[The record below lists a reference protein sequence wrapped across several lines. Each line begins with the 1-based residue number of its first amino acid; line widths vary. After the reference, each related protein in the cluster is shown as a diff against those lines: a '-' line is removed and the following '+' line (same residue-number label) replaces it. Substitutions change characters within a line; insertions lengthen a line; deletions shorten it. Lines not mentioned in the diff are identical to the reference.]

1 MSRDTAKSPASLTAM
16 SREGQMAGEIETIDG
31 IARRLNRDVY
41 YLALV
46 DEAGGF
52 RDIYTDVSE
61 ITDWLDAKQIG
72 WRLCA
77 GCDEDTVWVE
87 GGPGCIFLD
96 MHPELGPEAME
107 MVEAH
112 FINAEGEPAI
122 PGYVPAMLRL
132 MKALNFA
139 GRHDTDF

>member
-1 MSRDTAKSPASLTAM
+1 MAK
-16 SREGQMAGEIETIDG
+16 EHGTIDG

-46 DEAGGF
+46 DDDGDF

-72 WRLCA
+72 WSLCA
-77 GCDEDTVWVE
+77 GFDEHTVWTE

-96 MHPELGPEAME
+96 IYPELASEAMQLI
-107 MVEAH
+107 EAH
-112 FINAEGEPAI
+112 FMNAEGKPSI

-132 MKALNFA
+132 MKALSFA
-139 GRHDTDF
+139 GRDHADFWKNF

>member
-1 MSRDTAKSPASLTAM
+1 
-16 SREGQMAGEIETIDG
+16 MAGEIETIDG
-31 IARRLNRDVY
+31 VARRLNRDVY

-52 RDIYTDVSE
+52 RDIYTDASE

-77 GCDEDTVWVE
+77 GFDEDTVWVE
-87 GGPGCIFLD
+87 GGPACIFLD
-96 MHPELGPEAME
+96 IHPEHGPEAME

-112 FINAEGEPAI
+112 FINAEGEPTI

-132 MKALNFA
+132 MKALSFA
-139 GRHDTDF
+139 GRDDPDYWKNF

>member
-1 MSRDTAKSPASLTAM
+1 
-16 SREGQMAGEIETIDG
+16 MAEVLETIDG
-31 IARRLNRDVY
+31 IARRLGRDVY
-41 YLALV
+41 YFVLI
-46 DEAGGF
+46 DDDGDF

-72 WRLCA
+72 WSLCA
-77 GCDEDTVWVE
+77 GIAEHTVWTE

-96 MHPELGPEAME
+96 IHPEHGPEAME

-112 FINAEGEPAI
+112 FINAEGKPTI

-132 MKALNFA
+132 MKALSFA
-139 GRHDTDF
+139 GRDDPDYWKNF